1 MAHFSRPTPFGA
13 PPDKPFRPPERPV
26 FLIRH
31 SKPGDTGTLLKLAR
45 MVYFINLPPDERV
58 IDAKIQHS
66 TSCFK
71 AIAAGHSDVPQPRST
86 RKPPASRKAPPSHA
100 GGMAATEHASHLFM
114 FSIEDP
120 DSGSVIGTSQVRAH
134 QGGPGDP
141 NWRMKLEERKF
152 FSASLGVG
160 TTHTTA
166 RLDGDET
173 GPSEIGGLILQPSY
187 RGHAA
192 RPGRFLSFVRF
203 HFMGLHR
210 EIFADRVLAEMMA
223 PVSSD
228 GDNIFWDHIGRKF
241 IPVKYAEADRFCQHN
256 RQFIDE
262 LLPHGE
268 IFLTLLP
275 LEVLNTVGVVS
286 RETIPARRMLE
297 SLGFKYRGFIDPFDG
312 GPHLDA
318 ATDDI
323 ALVRD
328 TRRAEVGKP
337 TSAERAPSRAIVST
351 LTGEGDFRA
360 TECPCECAASGPL
373 RLPPEAMELLGL
385 KPGDQV
391 GFTPLDR
398 APGAP
403 KAAPAKKRRAPR
415 RVGA

>member
-1 MAHFSRPTPFGA
+1 
-13 PPDKPFRPPERPV
+13 V

-31 SKPGDTGTLLKLAR
+31 SKPDDTATLLKLAR
-45 MVYFINLPPDERV
+45 MVYFINLPPDERI

-66 TSCFK
+66 LSCFK
-71 AIAAGHSDVPQPRST
+71 AIAAGTTGVP
-86 RKPPASRKAPPSHA
+86 KPPTSRNAPSKKKPRKAGGE
-100 GGMAATEHASHLFM
+100 GGMAASEHASHLFM
-114 FSIEDP
+114 FTIEDP
-120 DSGSVIGTSQVRAH
+120 ESGSVIGTSQVRAH

-166 RLDGDET
+166 KLDGDET
-173 GPSEIGGLILQPSY
+173 GPTEVGGLILQPSY
-187 RGHAA
+187 RGHDA

-210 EIFADRVLAEMMA
+210 AIFAERVLAEMMA
-223 PVSSD
+223 PVTSE

-262 LLPHGE
+262 LLPHSE
-268 IFLTLLP
+268 IILTLLP

-297 SLGFKYRGFIDPFDG
+297 SLGFKYRQFIDPFDG

-318 ATDDI
+318 ATAEI
-323 ALVRD
+323 PLVRD
-328 TRRAEVGKP
+328 TRKAEVGKA
-337 TSAERAPSRAIVST
+337 TSAERGPSRAIVSV
-351 LTGEGDFRA
+351 LAGEGEFRA
-360 TECPCECAASGPL
+360 TECAYESSKSGPV
-373 RLPPEAMELLGL
+373 RLPPEAMDLLGI
-385 KPGDQV
+385 KPGDEI
-391 GFTPLDR
+391 GFTPLDK
-398 APGAP
+398 APGTP
-403 KAAPAKKRRAPR
+403 KAAAAKKRRSPKR
-415 RVGA
+415 IGA